1 MKTAEL
7 KLSDFFGT
15 EFNSIRPNKKRGRR
29 VEIIF
34 RNGERFYF
42 NSQFRKREAV
52 VKEVLPYIT
61 LLKEKHRDSLVWRI
75 QGEMTYNFG
84 TEVDETLSS
93 FGKAM
98 LTIKKKTLYSVDK
111 TLEYF
116 GLIEEE
122 RQ

>member
-7 KLSDFFGT
+7 KLSELFGT
-15 EFNSIRPNKKRGRR
+15 EFNSIRPKKRGKR

-61 LLKEKHRDSLVWRI
+61 FLKEKHRDSLVWRI

-84 TEVDETLSS
+84 TEVDTQSS
-93 FGKAM
+93 FGRAM
-98 LTIKKKTLYSVDK
+98 LMIKKKTLNTVDK

-122 RQ
+122 QR